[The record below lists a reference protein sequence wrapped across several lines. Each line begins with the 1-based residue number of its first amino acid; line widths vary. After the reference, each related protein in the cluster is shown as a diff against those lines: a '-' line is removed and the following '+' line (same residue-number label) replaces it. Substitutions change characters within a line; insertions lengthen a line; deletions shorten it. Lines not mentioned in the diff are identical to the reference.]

1 MVKNLAKRNSFLVGL
16 LALFATGA
24 VAAPKVETIGS
35 CVDSGVPDSV
45 RKVLASQ
52 GYRIT
57 LDDGSSVDLCPRSEI
72 APAAKA
78 RQDATYALVPSAFIG
93 VIRFAKNTRDY
104 RGDAVAA
111 GSYNLRYALQ
121 PSDGNH
127 LGTSP
132 TPDFLLLVPF
142 AADTGPDKTY
152 SFEQLI
158 GLSNQVTGKKH
169 PAALNLVSPDA
180 KTFPSVT
187 TDFEDHTIFYFK
199 MKTSSGDLPLGLVVK
214 GTTTE

>member
-1 MVKNLAKRNSFLVGL
+1 MRKKLAERTLFFAGL
-16 LALFATGA
+16 LALFATA
-24 VAAPKVETIGS
+24 ALAAPKVETIAS
-35 CVDSGVPDSV
+35 CPEPGVPDSV
-45 RKVLASQ
+45 KKVLAPK
-52 GYRIT
+52 GYRVT
-57 LDDGSSVDLCPRSEI
+57 LDDGSTVDLCPRSEM
-72 APAAKA
+72 APGAKP
-78 RQDATYALVPSAFIG
+78 REDATYTLVPSAFIG

-104 RGDAVAA
+104 RGDAIAA
-111 GSYNLRYALQ
+111 GSYNLRYELQ

-132 TPDFLLLVPF
+132 TPDFLLLVPY
-142 AADTGPDKTY
+142 AADADPDKNY

-158 GLSNQVTGKKH
+158 ALSNQVTGKKH
-169 PAALNLVSPDA
+169 PAALNLVSADA

-199 MKTSSGDLPLGLVVK
+199 MKTTAGELPLGLVVK